1 MIIVSELAKGIDTV
15 AHETVLECGL
25 KTIAVLVGGL
35 QHIYTPENKTLA
47 VEILKHGALVSE
59 FPLGIK
65 PLARNFPILNRVI
78 SGLSMGIVVTEARKK
93 SGAKITATSAIEQNR

>member
-1 MIIVSELAKGIDTV
+1 MIIVSELAKGIDAV

-65 PLARNFPILNRVI
+65 HLLLVI
-78 SGLSMGIVVTEARKK
+78 FLSGIV
-93 SGAKITATSAIEQNR
+93 SSAVCQWEL